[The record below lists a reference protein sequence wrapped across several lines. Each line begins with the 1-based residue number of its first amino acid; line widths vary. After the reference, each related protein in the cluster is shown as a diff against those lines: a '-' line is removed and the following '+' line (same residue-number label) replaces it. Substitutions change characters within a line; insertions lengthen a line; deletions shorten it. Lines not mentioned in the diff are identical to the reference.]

1 MSKEDVDDHEEGVG
15 VASYSKDQQK
25 AAILREL
32 EVNSEMDREEI
43 DDIDEIF
50 LLEEGEADSLLEELK
65 TEGKIKEEN
74 GMFSL
79 S

>member
-15 VASYSKDQQK
+15 VASYSRDQQK

-32 EVNSEMDREEI
+32 EVNAEMDREEI

-50 LLEEGEADSLLEELK
+50 LLEEGEADALLEELK